1 MNGIIIVMGILLISM
16 MIHLLLRRNWLGLLV
31 FFFVL
36 FLIFGTGHRTWYQK
50 WDFVYMAS
58 THFRNLFRKSTFRRL
73 FPVSTGGGGWWRQ
86 VLRHSVWFF
95 LEAFLWNRT
104 IFSMFCF
111 CSHTPIKTESFYNQI
126 MQKSKNEQCPSWKPG
141 EALFLKEKCDY
152 FNQT

>member
-73 FPVSTGGGGWWRQ
+73 FPVSTGGG
-86 VLRHSVWFF
+86 LMTTSST
-95 LEAFLWNRT
+95 AFSL
-104 IFSMFCF
+104 IFSW
-111 CSHTPIKTESFYNQI
+111 SFFMKQDNFFHV
-126 MQKSKNEQCPSWKPG
+126 
-141 EALFLKEKCDY
+141 LFLQPHTHQNRIVLQPNNAEV
-152 FNQT
+152 